1 MCIDTPIAFMNTHF
15 SNSVFPSHK
24 EAHKTDVKGEHFLS
38 LWKNNLNSGFWSLH
52 KVTCGPSCTAQAA
65 QVTRP
70 KSTDPMVPLH
80 PLPSP
85 PYGPDG
91 IKSWGLVSFQ
101 SRYLCTGQNDLSP
114 WIQGTS
120 ILPTKSNDG

>member
-1 MCIDTPIAFMNTHF
+1 MTNTPIAFMNTLF
-15 SNSVFPSHK
+15 NNSVFPSHI
-24 EAHKTDVKGEHFLS
+24 EAYEADVKGEHFL
-38 LWKNNLNSGFWSLH
+38 LPWNNNNLNSVFWPLH
-52 KVTCGPSCTAQAA
+52 KVTCGLSCTAQSA

-101 SRYLCTGQNDLSP
+101 SRYLCTGQNDLSL
-114 WIQGTS
+114 WNQGTS
-120 ILPTKSNDG
+120 ILPAKSNDG